1 MANCL
6 IAGLYGRITPMTL
19 CLLRKHRRTYRKNIV
34 GLSAQK
40 PFRKNSKHP
49 EEAVAWDQCLP
60 KGWEEE
66 EIKMAWIRSVAGL
79 QAVSFVSWCC
89 WIALGVDCDE
99 IDGSSQENGP
109 PQCWQMTS
117 KPLEQGWSPPPWRFK
132 LILQLTSAGS
142 GFPWNHVGSRKAL
155 SMAG

>member
-1 MANCL
+1 MANYL
-6 IAGLYGRITPMTL
+6 IAGMYGRITPVTL
-19 CLLRKHRRTYRKNIV
+19 CLLRKHQRTYRKNIA
-34 GLSAQK
+34 GLSAQQS
-40 PFRKNSKHP
+40 FRKNSKHP

-89 WIALGVDCDE
+89 WIALRVDYDE

-109 PQCWQMTS
+109 P
-117 KPLEQGWSPPPWRFK
+117 
-132 LILQLTSAGS
+132 SAGKWHQN
-142 GFPWNHVGSRKAL
+142 P
-155 SMAG
+155 